1 MQCAGV
7 FARSCAFLMKSHGA
21 AVNSARGSF
30 VQVFHCGDG
39 SFKKKLLK
47 RAG

>member
-30 VQVFHCGDG
+30 VQVFTVGRE
-39 SFKKKLLK
+39 FKKKLLK